1 VKIYL
6 AADHAGFYL
15 KKQLIQY
22 LELKDYNVEDCGAFE
37 MDEADDYPDFIIPC
51 AQKVAKDINPDTGSG
66 SLGIVIGG
74 SGQGEA
80 IAANKVKGIRA
91 AVYYGGPSTH
101 STNSVQASS
110 GQAGAQIPKLAREH
124 NDANILSLGARFLSN
139 DDAKKGVTAWLEA
152 KFEGGRHQRRLDK
165 ITKIEND

>member
-1 VKIYL
+1 MTGELKIMKIYI

-22 LELKDYNVEDCGAFE
+22 LELKGYDVEDVGAHE

-51 AQKVAKDINPDTGSG
+51 AEKVANDTESV
-66 SLGIVIGG
+66 GIVIGG
-74 SGQGEA
+74 SGNGEA

-91 AVYYGGPSTH
+91 AVY
-101 STNSVQASS
+101 NANRVEIA
-110 GQAGAQIPKLAREH
+110 KLAREH
-124 NDANILSLGARFLSN
+124 NNANVISLGARFISS
-139 DDAKKGVTAWLEA
+139 DDAKKAVTAWLDA

-165 ITKIEND
+165 IAKIEK